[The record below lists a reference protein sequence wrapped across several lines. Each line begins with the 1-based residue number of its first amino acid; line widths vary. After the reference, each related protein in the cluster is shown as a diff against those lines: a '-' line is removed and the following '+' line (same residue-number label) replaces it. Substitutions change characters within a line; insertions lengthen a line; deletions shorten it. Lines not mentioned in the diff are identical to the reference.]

1 MPYVSEAELKR
12 VARAQRVFLARRE
25 FTHPEAYRLACSRA
39 LRELLGADHTV
50 FFEVSGETGGDVLLT
65 SDDTCR
71 GTVTFIERT
80 YRQLKGALP
89 SGLDPHIQTFIRE
102 RLRRGTTAVTDLD
115 ARPDLERSDVY
126 HDRFVP
132 AGLNFLM
139 GPSVVLGS
147 GEASVLCAFERKTRL
162 YGEEGLRLL
171 ELVLPAFRAG
181 AEAHLRTPE
190 GAGLGHL
197 IESLPLPLAVFGPEA
212 AVWRNAAFDRL
223 EAAEPES
230 GRLLSA
236 AKNLAKDL
244 AEDLAEDPA
253 PRASSGVGESL
264 QRRCQVV
271 TAAGSYELVALPQ
284 GSSDERVLL
293 LVTRT
298 RLHLPGPRQL
308 MARYALTARQ
318 AQVALLLAEGLT
330 DKQVAARLGVS
341 VNTAR
346 RHAEGLLRKL
356 GVKTRGAVAFK
367 LLS

>member
-1 MPYVSEAELKR
+1 MPYISEADLKR
-12 VARAQRVFLARRE
+12 VVQAQRAFLARHE
-25 FTHPEAYRLACSRA
+25 FTHPDAYRLACNRA

-50 FFEVSGETGGDVLLT
+50 FFEVGGETGDDVLLT

-71 GTVTFIERT
+71 GTTDFIEET
-80 YRQLKGALP
+80 YRQFRRTSA
-89 SGLDPHIQTFIRE
+89 SDLDPHITAFVRR
-102 RLRRGTTAVTDLD
+102 RLRCGTAAVTDLD

-171 ELVLPAFRAG
+171 ELVLPAFRTG
-181 AEAHLRTPE
+181 AETHLRRPE
-190 GAGLGHL
+190 GHPEGHGL
-197 IESLPLPLAVFGPEA
+197 EAFVERLPLPLIVFGPEA
-212 AVWRNAAFDRL
+212 ADWRNAAFDRL

-244 AEDLAEDPA
+244 AEDPA
-253 PRASSGVGESL
+253 PSSGAGESL